1 MSFNL
6 NKIMDLDRR
15 WLYLLVGVF
24 SILPLIFPLGLPVN
38 ISEPVQKLYDYME
51 TLQPGEVVMVSF
63 DYGPSTAPENDPMAD
78 AVIRHALS
86 RDLRVF
92 ALALYPIG
100 GMNEGVQQLIQC
112 VGEIDP
118 ANGVLESTEYPGKF
132 YGKDF
137 IYLGY
142 KDGGLATMR
151 QMNENIHDVF
161 PTDYWGTPLDEY
173 ELSREVRGYGDVN
186 FAFSVATGIIG
197 EWWANVVN
205 AQYGLPVAV
214 GCTAVSAP
222 KYFAYYNAG
231 QMFALL
237 GGLKGA
243 AEYERLVRDGY
254 PEIDTAT
261 RKQIFYAAK
270 GWDVQS
276 VVYSII
282 TIFIIL
288 GNVAFLMERRRQRSE
303 M

>member
-1 MSFNL
+1 MNF
-6 NKIMDLDRR
+6 MDWITNLDRR

-24 SILPLIFPLGLPVN
+24 AIVPLIFPLGMPVN
-38 ISEPVQKLYDYME
+38 VSPAVQSLYDHVEGMN
-51 TLQPGEVVMVSF
+51 PGEIIMVSM
-63 DYGPSTAPENDPMAD
+63 DYGPSTGPENDPMAC
-78 AVIRHALS
+78 ALIRHALS
-86 RDLRVF
+86 RDLRIVM
-92 ALALYPIG
+92 LALYPIG
-100 GMNEGVQQLIQC
+100 GVNEGIQELQRC
-112 VGEIDP
+112 VGDLDP
-118 ANGVLESTEYPGKF
+118 PNGVLESTKFPGKI

-137 IYLGY
+137 VYLGY

-151 QMNENIHDVF
+151 QMNENIHEVF
-161 PTDYWGTPLDEY
+161 PSDYWQTPVTEY
-173 ELSREVRGYGDVN
+173 ELSNEVQGYDDVN

-197 EWWANVVN
+197 EWWANTVN
-205 AQYGLPVAV
+205 AQFGLPVAV

-243 AEYERLVRDGY
+243 AEYERLVLDNY
-254 PEIDTAT
+254 PQAKADTEE
-261 RKQIFYAAK
+261 QVFYAAK

-288 GNVAFLMERRRQRSE
+288 GNVAYLLERRRTRMQL
-303 M
+303 